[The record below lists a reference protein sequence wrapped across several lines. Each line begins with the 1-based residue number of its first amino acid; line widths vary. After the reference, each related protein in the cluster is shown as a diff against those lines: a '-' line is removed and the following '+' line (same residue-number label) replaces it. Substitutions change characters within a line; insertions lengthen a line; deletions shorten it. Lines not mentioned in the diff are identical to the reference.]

1 MAQLEV
7 LFFNV
12 FHKYLISR
20 LNSHIS
26 LRGEMDEIEY
36 SDSNNTII
44 NIFLQREILQD
55 IQDFLATE

>member
-55 IQDFLATE
+55 I